1 MEQINERMLQM
12 KGEQDKM
19 EGAANGFRR
28 FGTMVDCSRN
38 AVMTVKALKRWI
50 DLTADLGYNTL
61 LLYMEDTYEI
71 EGEPYFGYMRGRYTR
86 EELKEADSYAQSK
99 GMELIPCIQTLAHL
113 NAIVR
118 WPAYSGHVDTND
130 ILLAGDEAVY
140 ELIDK
145 MFATLAECFTGK
157 VVNIG
162 MDEAHMIGRGRYYDL
177 HGDRN
182 RAQILVEHVNRVA
195 QIGKKYGFTL
205 AMWSDMFFRLAAG
218 GEYYAQNAGIDEE
231 IRKQIPDNV
240 ELIYWDYYSTEKAH
254 YDGMLSAHKKLK
266 EGTWFAGGLWTWTGF
281 APHNGYSMTCT
292 EAALTSCREQGVKDV
307 FLTMWGDNG
316 GECSRFALL
325 PALFYAAELA
335 KGNTDMAD
343 IKEKF
348 GSKYGI
354 SFDDFMLLDLPDTPG
369 AADDNICDAEKYLLY
384 NDCFTGLLDT
394 TLAGDEGAKYAAC
407 AERIAKAGEKGE
419 WMNLFETQ
427 KALCEVLAVK
437 AQLGRRTR
445 EVYAALKEAQADKAG
460 EDRARA
466 ALGGLTADYRELLDR
481 LERFYRAYRTQW
493 FAENKPHG
501 FDVQDIRLGG
511 LIRRVNSC
519 MERLEELYQNGS
531 LVIAELEEEQLDL
544 RGQKEAAGRPMCF
557 NSWGQTVTANV
568 I

>member
-1 MEQINERMLQM
+1 MDSICKE
-12 KGEQDKM
+12 
-19 EGAANGFRR
+19 NGFRR
-28 FGTMVDCSRN
+28 FGTMLDCSRN
-38 AVMTVKALKRWI
+38 AVMTVKALRRWI

-71 EGEPYFGYMRGRYTR
+71 QGEPYFGYMRGRYTR
-86 EELKEADSYAQSK
+86 EELKELDRYARSK

-118 WPAYSGHVDTND
+118 WPAYQEHVDTED

-140 ELIDK
+140 GLIDK
-145 MFATLAECFTGK
+145 MFQTLSQCFTTK
-157 VVNIG
+157 VINIG
-162 MDEAHMIGRGRYYDL
+162 MDEAHMIGRGKYYDL

-182 RAQILVEHVNRVA
+182 RTQILVEHVNRVA
-195 QIGKKYGFTL
+195 EIGRKYGFTL

-218 GEYYAQNAGIDEE
+218 GEYYVQNAGIDEK
-231 IRKQIPDNV
+231 IKKQIPDNV
-240 ELIYWDYYSTEKAH
+240 ELIYWDYYTAKKER

-281 APHNGYSMTCT
+281 APHNGYSMKCT
-292 EAALTSCREQGVKDV
+292 EAALASCSEQGVKDV

-325 PALFYAAELA
+325 PALFYSAELA
-335 KGNTDMAD
+335 RGNSDMAD

-348 GSKYGI
+348 GKKYGI

-369 AADDNICDAEKYLLY
+369 SADDHICDAEKYLLY

-394 TLAGDEGAKYAAC
+394 TLAGGEGGKYAAC
-407 AERIAKAGEKGE
+407 ARRLEEAGTEGE
-419 WMNLFETQ
+419 WKHLFDTQ

-437 AQLGRRTR
+437 AELGARTR
-445 EVYAALKEAQADKAG
+445 EVYVAVKENG
-460 EDRARA
+460 EGRAR
-466 ALGGLTADYRELLDR
+466 LESLLSDYREVLAR
-481 LERFYRAYRTQW
+481 LERFYRVYRMQW

-511 LIRRVNSC
+511 LIRRVKSC
-519 MERLEELYQNGS
+519 LDRLEELYRGS
-531 LVIAELEEEQLDL
+531 ISVIEELEEEQLDI
-544 RGQKEAAGRPMCF
+544 RGLDGQTGEPMCF
-557 NSWGQTVTANV
+557 NSWGMTSTANV
-568 I
+568 L